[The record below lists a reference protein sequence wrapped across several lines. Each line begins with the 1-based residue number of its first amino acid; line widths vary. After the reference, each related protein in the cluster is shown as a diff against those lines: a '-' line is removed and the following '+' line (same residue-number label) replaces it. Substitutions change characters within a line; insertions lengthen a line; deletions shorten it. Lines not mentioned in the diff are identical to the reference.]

1 MEKTKKNL
9 LKLNIINERFLSSVL
24 KVLSAD
30 IVLSKKLLGNI
41 EYLFEIVDINFY
53 KKDANVFSLILA
65 IQIANKRRQTIPNY
79 NADDMISE
87 IDVMISDTYDKQK
100 KDIIFPIIKSSKVI
114 NPTELQF
121 VNKTIENRLK
131 YSGVILTK
139 DKMMNALTEITSG
152 NPNNLE
158 EAISKYRNTIDSI
171 EEEFRKT
178 DSVINNDIIN
188 SVDDDFIDILM
199 ETYDEVKNPKYT
211 LKTGLKYFNKFLSEE
226 GGFKNGCYYIFY
238 AQINSFK
245 SALLQYCEKWIRKYN
260 WEIFQKNFNETGN
273 IPTIAFWSFENTK
286 KENMQREFYMETGE
300 QLKDMTSK
308 EETRIKW
315 EKAYN
320 STGSM
325 INVAYIYAETNTV
338 KVSDMRRTVR
348 SLNES
353 GYKVICVIVD
363 YLELIRA
370 EDEDIRLENR
380 LKLGYISNQLHVLAV
395 TEDIPVITAQ
405 QMNRAAEAAISDLR
419 QKGQTNI
426 IDQMGSM
433 QYIGESY
440 AIEKPADFSAYIG
453 TERSIYDNQLYLTMK
468 RGKCRYRRTD
478 LSYFVQELKN
488 GFYIE
493 DDYLT
498 DKVNSKNAIMPVADK
513 EIKEISES
521 VKKEFEKDPISER
534 GSRTIRDS
542 KHEVIRKKKED
553 SKPKIVE
560 EKEKITEETSNVI
573 DNILGKKKKK
583 IA

>member
-30 IVLSKKLLGNI
+30 TVLSKKLLGNI

-87 IDVMISDTYDKQK
+87 IDVMIPETYDKQK

-199 ETYDEVKNPKYT
+199 ETYDEVKNPKYS
-211 LKTGLKYFNKFLSEE
+211 LKTGLKYFNRFLSEE

-273 IPTIAFWSFENTK
+273 IPTIAYWSFENTK

-353 GYKVICVIVD
+353 GYKVICVIAD

-419 QKGQTNI
+419 QKGQSNI
-426 IDQMGSM
+426 IDQIGSM

-478 LSYFVQELKN
+478 LSYFVQELQN

-498 DKVNSKNAIMPVADK
+498 DKVSSKNAIMPVADK

-583 IA
+583 VA

>member
-41 EYLFEIVDINFY
+41 EYLFEMIDINFY

-87 IDVMISDTYDKQK
+87 IDVMISETYDKQK

-121 VNKTIENRLK
+121 VNKIIENRLK
-131 YSGVILTK
+131 YSGIILTK

-188 SVDDDFIDILM
+188 SVDEDFIDILM
-199 ETYDEVKNPKYT
+199 ETYDEVKNPKYS

-226 GGFKNGCYYIFY
+226 GGFKNGCYYILY

-308 EETRIKW
+308 EEARIKW
-315 EKAYN
+315 ERAYN

-453 TERSIYDNQLYLTMK
+453 TERSIYDNKLYLTMK

-478 LSYFVQELKN
+478 LSYFVQELQN

>member
-41 EYLFEIVDINFY
+41 EYLFEIIDINFY

-87 IDVMISDTYDKQK
+87 IDVMISETYDKQK

-131 YSGVILTK
+131 YSGIILTK

-188 SVDDDFIDILM
+188 SVDEDFIDILM

-226 GGFKNGCYYIFY
+226 GGFKNGCYYILY

-308 EETRIKW
+308 EEARIKW
-315 EKAYN
+315 ERAYN

-453 TERSIYDNQLYLTMK
+453 TERSIYDNKLYLTMK

-478 LSYFVQELKN
+478 LSYFVQELQN

-573 DNILGKKKKK
+573 DNILGKKK